1 MAKRT
6 ADLRQAM
13 LQGARTRA
21 PDGDA
26 APAEPPP
33 PPSIP
38 RNRHYRPG
46 RESKTNVTAYFPPVV
61 KKQLRLLAAEEET
74 TIQEL
79 LAEALN
85 DLFAKRGRPEIA
97 PLSKSGGPPAAE

>member
-13 LQGARTRA
+13 LQGSRTQA
-21 PDGDA
+21 PGSSA
-26 APAEPPP
+26 IVTAESPLQS
-33 PPSIP
+33 SIP

-46 RESKTNVTAYFPPVV
+46 RESKTNVTAYFPSIV
-61 KKQLRLLAAEEET
+61 KKQLRMLAAEEET
-74 TIQEL
+74 TIQNL

-85 DLFAKRGRPEIA
+85 DLFAKRGKPEIA
-97 PLSKSGGPPAAE
+97 PLSERG